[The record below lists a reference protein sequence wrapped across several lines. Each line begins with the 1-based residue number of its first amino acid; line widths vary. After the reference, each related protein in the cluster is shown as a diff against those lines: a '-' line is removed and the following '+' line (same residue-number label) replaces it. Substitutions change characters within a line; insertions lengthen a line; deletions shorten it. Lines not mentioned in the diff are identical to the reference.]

1 MTSLLAFDLETHLI
15 QPGLLAPPIVCGSFA
30 GFHDGWQYRNRI
42 TTPGQIQ
49 LLMSKEETLEVLER
63 ALSHR
68 PASSDYI
75 FVGAN
80 IAYDWGCILA
90 VRPDLLPLVW
100 KAYSEERVFDVL
112 IAGTLDAIS
121 AGRLRSDDG
130 PTELFMRSGKK
141 IQSGRYSLE
150 SVVEDYLGRSDAK
163 RNDRWRTS
171 YALLEH
177 LPISEWPEDARQYPI
192 DDAVNTLEVAEVQLK
207 QCQNLHNLPAQA
219 HAAFCAHLGAI
230 WGLRVDPERVNALK
244 ASVDENIE
252 RVQKFAIEHKLLKL
266 GGTKKKPK
274 WTKDT
279 KYIKELVFK
288 AYDGLPPKTDG
299 GDISMSR
306 ETLQDS
312 MDPVLVEFSE
322 TSKWEKLKTYADTLV
337 AAGDKPMNVA
347 CNILLSTGR
356 ASYSGLIQLIPR
368 KGGVRE
374 CFTARPGCVWSSV
387 DYAAIEMST
396 LAQVCLW
403 ALGYSKLADAINAD
417 IDPHSLFAAEMTGVQ
432 YEEFLRRKA
441 EPEFAGKRYSAK
453 AANFGFPG
461 LMGPVAFVVAKKREG
476 EKVCEWTFRD
486 GRCGEEKVREWKG
499 REMDAPMCRRCIEEA
514 SNLRAFYLRQWPEM
528 PNYFKWVQAEGD
540 TVEQFVSKRVRG
552 GCSGPAAAN
561 TRFQGLAAD
570 GAKAAL
576 VKMTEEMYLDSSSP
590 LYGSR
595 LMVFAHDET
604 IVEMPEEKA
613 HEAAHRQAEVMVTE
627 MRRFVPDVKVKAEP
641 ALMRHWSKSVTTKY
655 DANGRLIPWE
665 DAA

>member
-30 GFHDGWQYRNRI
+30 GPHGFQS
-42 TTPGQIQ
+42 
-49 LLMSKEETLEVLER
+49 LLAAPQTLMYLEGS
-63 ALSHR
+63 L
-68 PASSDYI
+68 ASVSTVW
-75 FVGAN
+75 VGAN

-130 PTELFMRSGKK
+130 PTKLFMRSGKK

-150 SVVEDYLGRSDAK
+150 SVVEDYLGRADAK

-177 LPISEWPEDARQYPI
+177 MPIEQWPEEARQYPI

-244 ASVDENIE
+244 ASVDENIK
-252 RVQKFAIEHKLLKL
+252 RVQKFATEHKLLKL

-337 AAGDKPMNVA
+337 AAGDKPMNVE

-665 DAA
+665 QA

>member
-1 MTSLLAFDLETHLI
+1 MSLLAFDLETHLI
-15 QPGLLAPPIVCGSFA
+15 QPGLLAPPIVCGSFVGGKYNGRPRLYDRA
-30 GFHDGWQYRNRI
+30 Y
-42 TTPGQIQ
+42 
-49 LLMSKEETLEVLER
+49 TLAVLT
-63 ALSHR
+63 
-68 PASSDYI
+68 ASLHGTEPEIY
-75 FVGAN
+75 VGAN
-80 IAYDWGCILA
+80 IAYDFGCVLA
-90 VRPDLLPLVW
+90 AQPDLLPLIW
-100 KAYSEERVFDVL
+100 KAYAEERVFDVL
-112 IAGTLDAIS
+112 IAGTLDAI
-121 AGRLRSDDG
+121 AGGRLRSDDG

-150 SVVEDYLGRSDAK
+150 SVTEDYLGRSDAK
-163 RNDRWRTS
+163 RNDRWRKS

-177 LPISEWPEDARQYPI
+177 LPIEQWPEDARQYPI
-192 DDAVNTLEVAEVQLK
+192 DDAVNTLEVAEAQLK

-244 ASVDENIE
+244 ASVDENMA
-252 RVQKFAIEHKLLKL
+252 RVQRFAIEHKLLKI
-266 GGTKKKPK
+266 GGTKKAPK

-279 KYIKELVFK
+279 KYIKELVYK
-288 AYDGLPPKTDG
+288 AYDGLPPTTDG

-337 AAGDKPMNVA
+337 SAGDKPMNVA

-374 CFTARPGCVWSSV
+374 CFTARPGHVWSSV

-403 ALGYSKLADAINAD
+403 SLGYSKLADAINAD
-417 IDPHSLFAAEMTGVQ
+417 IDPHSLFAAEMTGAQ
-432 YEEFLRRKA
+432 YEEFLKNKERA
-441 EPEFAGKRYSAK
+441 EEKGYRQAAK

-461 LMGPVAFVVAKKREG
+461 MMGAAKFVIAKKREG

-486 GRCGEEKVREWKG
+486 GRCGEEKTREWKG
-499 REMDAPMCRRCIEEA
+499 RDLDAPLCKRCIEEA
-514 SNLRAFYLRQWPEM
+514 EKLRAFYLRQWPEM

-570 GAKAAL
+570 GAKAAI

-595 LMVFAHDET
+595 LMVFAHDES
-604 IVEMPEEKA
+604 ILEIPEEKA
-613 HEAAHRQAEVMVTE
+613 HEAAHRQAEIMVNE
-627 MRRFVPDVKVKAEP
+627 MRKFVPDVKVKAEP

>member
-1 MTSLLAFDLETHLI
+1 MKLLAWDTETHLI
-15 QPGLLAPPIVCGSFA
+15 QSGLLAPPIVAHSFA
-30 GFHDGWQYRNRI
+30 DDSGGRLCNAGDGLRLIEDMLRSTEIVWC
-42 TTPGQIQ
+42 T
-49 LLMSKEETLEVLER
+49 
-63 ALSHR
+63 
-68 PASSDYI
+68 
-75 FVGAN
+75 AN
-80 IAYDWGCILA
+80 GAYDFGCVLA

-141 IQSGRYSLE
+141 IQAGRYSLE
-150 SVVEDYLGRSDAK
+150 SVVEDYLGRTDAK

-177 LPISEWPEDARQYPI
+177 LPIEQWPEEARQYPI

-279 KYIKELVFK
+279 KYIKELVFR

-337 AAGDKPMNVA
+337 AAGDRPMNVA

-499 REMDAPMCRRCIEEA
+499 RDLDAPMCTRCIEEA

-540 TVEQFVSKRVRG
+540 TVEQFVSRRVRG

-613 HEAAHRQAEVMVTE
+613 HEAAHRQAEIMVNE

-655 DANGRLIPWE
+655 DASGRLIPWE

>member
-1 MTSLLAFDLETHLI
+1 MSSLLSWDLETHLI

-30 GFHDGWQYRNRI
+30 CRDQYPDPATFLHDKER
-42 TTPGQIQ
+42 T
-49 LLMSKEETLEVLER
+49 LLAVEHFLAAPDR
-63 ALSHR
+63 AW
-68 PASSDYI
+68 
-75 FVGAN
+75 VGAN

-90 VRPDLLPLVW
+90 VRPDLLPLIW
-100 KAYSEERVFDVL
+100 KAYAEERVFDVL
-112 IAGTLDAIS
+112 IAGTLDAIHD
-121 AGRLRSDDG
+121 GRLRSEDG
-130 PTELFMRSGKK
+130 PTELYMRNGVK

-150 SVVEDYLGRSDAK
+150 SVTTDYLGRSDAK
-163 RNDRWRTS
+163 RNDRWRKS

-177 LPISEWPEDARQYPI
+177 LPIDQWPEDARQYLI
-192 DDAVNTLEVAEVQLK
+192 DDAVNALEVAETQLK
-207 QCQNLHNLPAQA
+207 VCNNLHNLPAQA
-219 HAAFCAHLGAI
+219 HAAFCAHLGSI
-230 WGLRVDPERVNALK
+230 WGMRIDASKATALK
-244 ASVDENIE
+244 ADVDANIA
-252 RVQKFAIEHKLLKL
+252 RVQEFALQHKLLKV
-266 GGTKKKPK
+266 GGTKRVPK
-274 WTKDT
+274 WVKDT
-279 KYIKELVFK
+279 KLIKEMVFK

-306 ETLQDS
+306 ETLDES
-312 MDPVLVEFSE
+312 GDKVLEAFAES
-322 TSKWEKLKTYADTLV
+322 SKWEKLKTYADELASLGT
-337 AAGDKPMNVA
+337 KPMNVS

-374 CFTARPGCVWSSV
+374 CFSARPGHVWSSV

-403 ALGYSKLADAINAD
+403 ALGYSKLAEAIND
-417 IDPHSLFAAEMTGVQ
+417 DVDPHSLFAANMTGVA
-432 YEEFLRRKA
+432 YTEFLANKA
-441 EPEFAGKRYSAK
+441 RALEAGLRQAAK

-461 LMGPVAFVVAKKREG
+461 MMGAAKFVVAKKREG
-476 EKVCEWTFRD
+476 EHVCQWTYRD

-499 REMDAPMCRRCIEEA
+499 RELDGPLCKRCIEEA
-514 SNLRAFYLRQWPEM
+514 EKLRAFYLRQWPEM

-576 VKMTEEMYLDSSSP
+576 TKMTEEMYLDTQSP

-604 IVEMPEEKA
+604 IIEIPEEKA
-613 HEAAHRQAEVMVTE
+613 HEAAHRQAEIMISE
-627 MRRFVPDVKVKAEP
+627 MRKFVPDVKVKAEP
-641 ALMRHWSKSVTTKY
+641 ALMRNWSKSVTTKY
-655 DANGRLIPWE
+655 DSNGRLVCWE
-665 DAA
+665 GA